1 MSTVKIEMRGGID
14 VLPRYA
20 SGCRL
25 KIRRKKRDNR
35 KTNGAIKVRL
45 LSKTMNIYV

>member
-1 MSTVKIEMRGGID
+1 MSTVKIEMRGID

-25 KIRRKKRDNR
+25 NIRRKKEIIEKQTERSRSDC
-35 KTNGAIKVRL
+35 
-45 LSKTMNIYV
+45 

>member
-1 MSTVKIEMRGGID
+1 MSTVKIEMRAID

-25 KIRRKKRDNR
+25 KIRREKERTEKQ
-35 KTNGAIKVRL
+35 TE
-45 LSKTMNIYV
+45 

>member
-25 KIRRKKRDNR
+25 KIQRKKEIIEKQTERSRSDC
-35 KTNGAIKVRL
+35 
-45 LSKTMNIYV
+45 

>member
-1 MSTVKIEMRGGID
+1 MSTVKIEMRSID

-25 KIRRKKRDNR
+25 KIRRKNRENR
-35 KTNGAIKVRL
+35 KSNGVAKVRL